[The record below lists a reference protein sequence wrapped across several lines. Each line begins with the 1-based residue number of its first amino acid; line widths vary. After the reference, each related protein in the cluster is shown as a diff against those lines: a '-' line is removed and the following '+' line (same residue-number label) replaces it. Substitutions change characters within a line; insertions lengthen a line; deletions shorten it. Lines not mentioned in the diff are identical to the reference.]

1 MAEIEIVFSERLHD
15 GASVVWGRLI
25 QQLENFNEDAVIDGF
40 TGKKI
45 GLADVSDYLKKNKCQ
60 SFFIELAN
68 GSVEFSYVADKAF
81 YRLDIKHLANSIE
94 VARPLIEALI
104 DEPGFVQ
111 ARIYDAEYDR
121 WQNAESLTLFEV
133 ERVEHAHLPK
143 KSNGLPFPLTQEVV
157 DISKNPGRWVLRNG
171 YIEAVGA
178 FMWVSKYLLQ
188 LVGVD
193 EKKLMDID
201 CFAVEDLGGVL
212 KIAAYNQCFTA
223 AVGAQAERQDLLRE
237 VLFNA

>member
-25 QQLENFNEDAVIDGF
+25 QQLKNFNEDTVIDGF

-45 GLADVSDYLKKNKCQ
+45 GLADVSNYLEKNKCQ

-81 YRLDIKHLANSIE
+81 YRLDMKHLANSIE
-94 VARPLIEALI
+94 VAQTLIEALI

-178 FMWVSKYLLQ
+178 FMWVSKSLLQ

-223 AVGAQAERQDLLRE
+223 AVGAQPERQDLLRE

>member
-1 MAEIEIVFSERLHD
+1 MAEVEVVFSERLHD
-15 GASVVWGRLI
+15 CAPAVWGRLL
-25 QQLENFNEDAVIDGF
+25 QQLKNFNESVVIDGF

-45 GLADVSDYLKKNKCQ
+45 LLADVSNYLIKNKYR

-81 YRLDIKHLANSIE
+81 YRLDVKKLANSIE
-94 VARPLIEALI
+94 VAQSLIEALI
-104 DEPGFVQ
+104 DESGFVQ

-133 ERVEHAHLPK
+133 ECVEHAHLPK
-143 KSNGLPFPLTQEVV
+143 KSNGLPFPLTQEIV

-178 FMWVSKYLLQ
+178 FMWVSKSLLHV
-188 LVGVD
+188 VGVD

-201 CFAVEDLGGVL
+201 CFVVEDLGGVL
-212 KIAAYNQCFTA
+212 KISAYDQCFTS
-223 AVGAQAERQDLLRE
+223 AVGAQAER
-237 VLFNA
+237 

>member
-1 MAEIEIVFSERLHD
+1 MVEIEVVFSERLRD
-15 GASVVWGRLI
+15 CASVVWGSLI
-25 QQLENFNEDAVIDGF
+25 QPLKKINESAVIDGF
-40 TGKKI
+40 TGKRI
-45 GLADVSDYLKKNKCQ
+45 LLADVSDYLIKNKCR

-94 VARPLIEALI
+94 VAQSLIEALI
-104 DEPGFVQ
+104 DESGFVQ

-133 ERVEHAHLPK
+133 ECVEHAHLPK
-143 KSNGLPFPLTQEVV
+143 KSNGLPFPLTQEIV

-178 FMWVSKYLLQ
+178 FMWVSKSLLQ
-188 LVGVD
+188 VVGVD
-193 EKKLMDID
+193 EKTLMDVD
-201 CFAVEDLGGVL
+201 CFAVEDLGGGL
-212 KIAAYNQCFTA
+212 KIAAYDQCFTS
-223 AVGAQAERQDLLRE
+223 AVGEQAERQVLLRKF
-237 VLFNA
+237 LFNA